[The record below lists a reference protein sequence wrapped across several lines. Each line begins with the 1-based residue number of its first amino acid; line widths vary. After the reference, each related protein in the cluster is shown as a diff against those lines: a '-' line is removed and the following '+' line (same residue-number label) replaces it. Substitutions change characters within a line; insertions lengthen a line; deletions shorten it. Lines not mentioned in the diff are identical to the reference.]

1 MYDDTVTLEPTDK
14 QLKFARRISCA
25 LREAIPPNAKTDRRA
40 LSRWIDRHQADY
52 RVEAPTRSDTS
63 ATSKQVQFAE
73 RIARAK
79 RRAVPDEC
87 FRSSALMSAW
97 ISSNK

>member
-1 MYDDTVTLEPTDK
+1 MYDDAIVLAPTQK
-14 QLKFARRISCA
+14 QMKFAWRISCA
-25 LREAIPPNAKTDRRA
+25 LKEVIPPDAKSDRRA

-52 RVEAPTRSDTS
+52 RAEAPLRSGGG
-63 ATSKQVQFAE
+63 ATSKQVAFAE

-87 FRSSALMSAW
+87 FKSAALMSAW
-97 ISSNK
+97 INSNR

>member
-1 MYDDTVTLEPTDK
+1 MYDDAFTLEPTDK
-14 QLKFARRISCA
+14 QLKFAWRISYA
-25 LREAIPPNAKTDRRA
+25 LKEVIPPDAKTDRRA

-52 RVEAPTRSDTS
+52 RAEAPIRSS
-63 ATSKQVQFAE
+63 VHATSKQVQFAE

-87 FRSSALMSAW
+87 FKSAALMSAW
-97 ISSNK
+97 INSNK